1 MKYQRT
7 RKIRRSAAFVACGL
21 LFVALANRG
30 GATVVGQREA
40 GTALE
45 VQVSTAARAM
55 QPGEVVLVTAR
66 ASRPPDRVSG
76 RIPAGP
82 VHFFR
87 TADPLVWQALVGLD
101 VKTKAGPLPLTVTVE
116 AGGGTARTTS
126 TLNVLAK
133 RFDERRITVDERF
146 QRPPAGEMA
155 RIEREA
161 KLLASVIAGLSPDRL
176 WSGPFQMPVPGEP
189 TSAFGRVSIV
199 NGERRSPHAGI
210 DLKAGVGTPVR
221 APAGGRVVLS
231 ASLYY
236 AGDAVIIDH
245 GLGVFSLLVHLSV
258 RHAAEGDM
266 VKAGDVVG
274 LSGATGRI
282 TGPHLHWGV
291 RIAGALV
298 DPTSLVAVT
307 AAGGQTLK

>member
-1 MKYQRT
+1 MT
-7 RKIRRSAAFVACGL
+7 MLVRRVAAFVACGL
-21 LFVALANRG
+21 LLVALASREGASVAGQGESGNR
-30 GATVVGQREA
+30 
-40 GTALE
+40 LE
-45 VQVSTAARAM
+45 VRVSTKARAM
-55 QPGEVVLVTAR
+55 QPGEVVLITAH
-66 ASRPPDRVSG
+66 ASRPSDRVSG
-76 RIPAGP
+76 RVPAGP

-87 TADPLVWQALVGLD
+87 TADPLVWQALMGLD
-101 VKTKAGPLPLTVTVE
+101 VKTKAGPLPLTVTVD
-116 AGGGTARTTS
+116 AGGATAKTTS
-126 TLNVLAK
+126 TLTVLPK

-146 QRPPAGEMA
+146 QRPPAGELA

-161 KLLASVIAGLSPDRL
+161 KLLSSVIAGVSPERL
-176 WSGPFQMPVPGEP
+176 WNGPFQMPVPGGP

-221 APAGGRVVLS
+221 APAGGRIVLS
-231 ASLYY
+231 APLHY

-245 GLGVFSLLVHLSV
+245 GLGAFSLLVHLSV

-298 DPTSLVAVT
+298 DPLSLVAATRGVRP
-307 AAGGQTLK
+307 